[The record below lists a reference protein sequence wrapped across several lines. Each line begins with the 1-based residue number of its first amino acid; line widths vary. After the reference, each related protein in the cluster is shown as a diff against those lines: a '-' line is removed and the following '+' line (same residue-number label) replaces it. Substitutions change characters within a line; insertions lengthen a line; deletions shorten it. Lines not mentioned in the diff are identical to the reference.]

1 MIMISKAK
9 FHPSTKQLK
18 EFAAGTLSGGMNV
31 AISAHVELCEVC
43 RHQTSEFE
51 TKAAIDWLQT
61 SEETKSS
68 DYADMISNIICQPQ
82 QKSGGLEGSPSFTEI
97 HMLDRSVS
105 LPKALA
111 KALSNGLVW
120 KKLVGGINQAKI
132 NLDDETQCEFI
143 YMKPGSQTPVHKH
156 QGTEITLVLDGSF
169 SDDFGQYERSDFI
182 IRTERD
188 VHQPRSDEGC
198 LCFAV
203 LDSPLT
209 FTKGIARLLNPINNY
224 RFRRSAAHRTN

>member
-1 MIMISKAK
+1 MTNKAN
-9 FHPSTKQLK
+9 FHPSSEQLQ
-18 EFAAGTLSGGMNV
+18 EFAAGTLSGGVNV
-31 AISAHVELCEVC
+31 AISAHVELCEIC
-43 RHQTSEFE
+43 RQQTSEFE

-61 SEETKSS
+61 TAES
-68 DYADMISNIICQPQ
+68 DNFEHTDMITNIINQPQ
-82 QKSGGLEGSPSFTEI
+82 QSVESEYGSKSTPTEI

-111 KALSNGLVW
+111 KAVSNGLVW
-120 KKLVGGINQAKI
+120 KKLSGGINQAKI
-132 NLDDETQCEFI
+132 NLDDEMHCELI

-169 SDDFGQYERSDFI
+169 SDGLGQYQRSDFI
-182 IRTERD
+182 LRTDRD

-209 FTKGIARLLNPINNY
+209 FTEGLARLLNPINRY
-224 RFRRSAAHRTN
+224 RFRRSMAARAN